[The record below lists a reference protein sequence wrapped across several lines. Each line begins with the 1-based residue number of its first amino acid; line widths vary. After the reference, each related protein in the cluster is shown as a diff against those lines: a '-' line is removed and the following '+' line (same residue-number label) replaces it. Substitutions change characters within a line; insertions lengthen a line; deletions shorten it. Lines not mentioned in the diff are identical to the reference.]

1 MAVDNLGYY
10 KVPLSQEERDTIYPV
25 VKVAVQNE
33 IGKTIRTKLRDANI
47 QAFYILHPGFEIGIV
62 EEMIQGVKD
71 RYNSVFDELKRY
83 YPFVAE
89 LHDEANLDLSVV
101 FDDDGIP
108 ALALTPWLRSVV
120 DGGGEF
126 TIDHSQVPDATLVCQ
141 WGIKVLYN
149 PELRVIPEDKKS
161 LIEFNDKFNKL
172 VDDYEID
179 FTEVIEEL
187 VTAVKE
193 GKYK

>member
-1 MAVDNLGYY
+1 MAIDNLGYY
-10 KVPLSQEERDTIYPV
+10 KPPLSQEERDAIYPL
-25 VKVAVQNE
+25 VKTAVQND
-33 IGKTIRTKLRDANI
+33 ILSSIRAKLRDANI
-47 QAFYILHPGFEIGIV
+47 QTFYLLHPGFEIAIV
-62 EEMIQGVKD
+62 EEMTQGVKD
-71 RYNSVFDELKRY
+71 RYNGIFDELKRS

-101 FDDDGIP
+101 FDDDRIP
-108 ALALTPWLRSVV
+108 ALALTSWLRSIV
-120 DGGGEF
+120 DGGGVI
-126 TIDHSQVPDATLVCQ
+126 TVDYSQVPDAMLIRQ

-149 PELRVIPEDKKS
+149 PELRVIPENRKS

>member
-1 MAVDNLGYY
+1 MAIDNLGYY
-10 KVPLSQEERDTIYPV
+10 KVPLSQEERDAIYPV
-25 VKVAVQNE
+25 VKVAVKNE
-33 IGKTIRTKLRDANI
+33 IASSIRAKLRDVNM
-47 QAFYILHPGFEIGIV
+47 QVFYILHARFEIKDV
-62 EEMIQGVKD
+62 EEMTQELKG
-71 RYNSVFDELKRY
+71 RYNGVFDELKRS
-83 YPFVAE
+83 YPFVGE
-89 LHDEANLDLSVV
+89 LHDETNLDLSVV
-101 FDDDGIP
+101 FDADGIP
-108 ALALTPWLRSVV
+108 TLALTSWLRSIV

-126 TIDHSQVPDATLVCQ
+126 AIDYSQVPDAMLVRQ
-141 WGIKVLYN
+141 WEIKVLYN
-149 PELRVIPEDKKS
+149 PELRVIPENKKS

>member
-1 MAVDNLGYY
+1 MAIDNLGYY
-10 KVPLSQEERDTIYPV
+10 KLPLSQEERDAIYPL
-25 VKVAVQNE
+25 VKTAVKND
-33 IGKTIRTKLRDANI
+33 IVSSIRTKLRDANML
-47 QAFYILHPGFEIGIV
+47 AFQILHARFEITNV
-62 EEMIQGVKD
+62 EEMTQGLKD
-71 RYNSVFDELKRY
+71 RYNGIFDELKRS

-89 LHDEANLDLSVV
+89 LQDEANLDLSVV
-101 FDDDGIP
+101 FDDDKIP
-108 ALALTPWLRSVV
+108 ALGLTSWLRSIV
-120 DGGGEF
+120 DGGEEI
-126 TIDHSQVPDATLVCQ
+126 TVDHSQVPDAMLVRQ

-149 PELRVIPEDKKS
+149 PGLRVIPENKKS

>member
-10 KVPLSQEERDTIYPV
+10 KLPLEKEERDAIYPL
-25 VKVAVQNE
+25 VKIAIQND
-33 IGKTIRTKLRDANI
+33 ITSSIRAKLRDANM
-47 QAFYILHPGFEIGIV
+47 QAFYILHPRFEITIV

-71 RYNSVFDELKRY
+71 RYNGIFDELKRS
-83 YPFVAE
+83 YPFVGE
-89 LHDEANLDLSVV
+89 LDDETNLDLSVV

-108 ALALTPWLRSVV
+108 ALALTPWLKSIV
-120 DGGGEF
+120 DGGGEI
-126 TIDHSQVPDATLVCQ
+126 TVDHSQVPDAMLVHQ
-141 WGIKVLYN
+141 WEIKVLYN
-149 PELRVIPEDKKS
+149 PELRVIPENKKS